1 MKSMNTSIDI
11 TWKKIGDIKQ
21 KMRKA
26 KQELNQTRV
35 NVMDLRYQYL
45 LQRAS
50 AKNLE
55 NKTRSFKTIID
66 IQKIERIIE
75 MWKNIRFIMIDRED
89 ILIKTIDILLD
100 FVYQME

>member
-1 MKSMNTSIDI
+1 
-11 TWKKIGDIKQ
+11 
-21 KMRKA
+21 MRKA

-66 IQKIERIIE
+66 IQKIE
-75 MWKNIRFIMIDRED
+75 
-89 ILIKTIDILLD
+89 
-100 FVYQME
+100 